1 MHTKLNELANA
12 STCITH
18 HEYAPYGPACIRDL
32 LIINTHLRR
41 LRAYTLLP
49 LSVGVLR
56 AFVLPCVELLQL
68 KDKVRFVCALQ
79 WTIHPLSHSSL
90 LFYHI
95 KLFYMLFFISLILR
109 YWLHDY
115 LYNYFAT
122 AIFSHF
128 LFCFFLINLTNIQF
142 SHNTWA
148 NVIKIVTVLTLTPF

>member
-95 KLFYMLFFISLILR
+95 KLFYMLFYFSYLKVLVTRLFIQ
-109 YWLHDY
+109 
-115 LYNYFAT
+115 
-122 AIFSHF
+122 
-128 LFCFFLINLTNIQF
+128 LFCNSNIFTFSVLFFY
-142 SHNTWA
+142 
-148 NVIKIVTVLTLTPF
+148 